1 MTPLF
6 WLEEN
11 DVKQGKS
18 KPACRENEARIVAAL
33 SRGNI
38 SLQLGR
44 YLTRADID
52 EKKRRIAKR

>member
-1 MTPLF
+1 MIPLF

-11 DVKQGKS
+11 NAKQCKS
-18 KPACRENEARIVAAL
+18 TRREKESRIVAAL

-44 YLTRADID
+44 YLTRADIE
-52 EKKRRIAKR
+52 EKRRRIARR